1 MFVDEIKLS
10 VSSGAG
16 GPGSVSFNNL
26 NSKTKPSG
34 GSGGDGGSV
43 ILRVNKEL
51 PDLSHIMSNSS
62 LKAEN
67 GGPGNKNFQN
77 GTSGKNLIIE
87 VPKGTQVFID
97 NEMYADLHD
106 NNSSYELLKGSKGGR
121 GNYDLISKRNPNPQI
136 CEQGV
141 KRKSLNVKLS
151 YSLYSD
157 ISIVGLPN
165 AGKSTLIQKLT
176 NSKAKIGDY
185 EFTTT
190 SPNIGVLNNS
200 ESLITICDL
209 PGLLEGAS
217 DGVGMGRRVLKHLR
231 NTKFIIYLI
240 DPINE
245 KFNITSQISMLED
258 ELFKFDEN
266 YQSIK
271 KLIVIN
277 KSDKLST
284 PNEKYINISCL
295 NEHGID
301 KLVSRIQDVFQ
312 NDLPIIYSEF
322 HKIVLEQDDYFIEK
336 IKNQYICSGELVSNM
351 INISGNKD
359 SVLDEIF
366 IRFEKSV
373 LSKEISEMGAID
385 GDTIVL
391 GNLEFEYKKKKKHS
405 NKNWNY
411 FNY

>member
-43 ILRVNKEL
+43 ILQVNKEL

-77 GTSGKNLIIE
+77 GTSGENLIIE

-106 NNSSYELLKGSKGGR
+106 NNSSYELITGSKGGR
-121 GNYDLISKRNPNPQI
+121 GNYELISKRNPNPQI
-136 CEQGV
+136 CEQGI
-141 KRKSLNVKLS
+141 KRKSLDVKLS

-200 ESLITICDL
+200 ESLVTICDL

-245 KFNITSQISMLED
+245 KFYINSQISMLED

-271 KLIVIN
+271 KLVVIN

-284 PNEKYINISCL
+284 PNEEYLNISCL

-312 NDLPIIYSEF
+312 DDLTLIYSDF
-322 HKIVLEQDDYFIEK
+322 HKIVLEQEDYFIEK
-336 IKNQYICSGELVSNM
+336 IENQFICSGELVTNM

-366 IRFEKSV
+366 IRFEKSI
-373 LSKEISEMGAID
+373 LSREISEMGAID

-391 GNLEFEYKKKKKHS
+391 GNLEFEYKQ
-405 NKNWNY
+405 
-411 FNY
+411 

>member
-43 ILRVNKEL
+43 ILQVNKEL

-77 GTSGKNLIIE
+77 GTSGENLIIE

-97 NEMYADLHD
+97 DEMYADLHD
-106 NNSSYELLKGSKGGR
+106 NNSSYVLLTGSKGGR
-121 GNYDLISKRNPNPQI
+121 GNYELISKRNPNPQI

-141 KRKSLNVKLS
+141 KRQSLDVKLS

-190 SPNIGVLNNS
+190 SPNIGVLKNY
-200 ESLITICDL
+200 ESLVTICDL

-231 NTKFIIYLI
+231 NTKFIIFLI
-240 DPINE
+240 DPLNE
-245 KFNITSQISMLED
+245 KFNISSQISMLEL

-284 PNEKYINISCL
+284 PNEGYLNISCL
-295 NEHGID
+295 NEHGIS
-301 KLVSRIQDVFQ
+301 KLVSRIQDALQ
-312 NDLPIIYSEF
+312 EDLPLIYSDF
-322 HKIVLEQDDYFIEK
+322 HKIVLEQEDYFIEK
-336 IKNQYICSGELVSNM
+336 IENQFICSGELVTNM

-373 LSKEISEMGAID
+373 LSREISEMGAID

-391 GNLEFEYKKKKKHS
+391 GNLEFEYKQ
-405 NKNWNY
+405 
-411 FNY
+411 

>member
-43 ILRVNKEL
+43 ILQVNKEL

-77 GTSGKNLIIE
+77 GTSGENLIIE

-106 NNSSYELLKGSKGGR
+106 NNSSYELITGSKGGR
-121 GNYDLISKRNPNPQI
+121 GNYELISKRNPNPQI
-136 CEQGV
+136 CEQGI
-141 KRKSLNVKLS
+141 KRKSLDVKLS

-245 KFNITSQISMLED
+245 KFNISSQISMLEN

-277 KSDKLST
+277 KSDKLTT
-284 PNEKYINISCL
+284 PNEEYLNISWL
-295 NEHGID
+295 NEHGIEI
-301 KLVSRIQDVFQ
+301 LVSKIQDVFQ
-312 NDLPIIYSEF
+312 DDLPIIYSEF

-336 IKNQYICSGELVSNM
+336 IENQFICSGELVTNM

-373 LSKEISEMGAID
+373 LSREISEMGAID

-391 GNLEFEYKKKKKHS
+391 GNLEFEYKQ
-405 NKNWNY
+405 
-411 FNY
+411 

>member
-43 ILRVNKEL
+43 ILQVNKEL

-77 GTSGKNLIIE
+77 GTSGANLIIE

-97 NEMYADLHD
+97 DEMYADLHD
-106 NNSSYELLKGSKGGR
+106 NNSSYELITGSKGGR
-121 GNYDLISKRNPNPQI
+121 GNYELISKRNPNPQI
-136 CEQGV
+136 CEQGI
-141 KRKSLNVKLS
+141 KRKSLDIKLS

-176 NSKAKIGDY
+176 NSKSKIGDY

-217 DGVGMGRRVLKHLR
+217 SGVGMGRRVLKHLR

-240 DPINE
+240 DPIND
-245 KFNITSQISMLED
+245 KFNISSQISMLKN

-277 KSDKLST
+277 KSDQLST
-284 PNEKYINISCL
+284 THEEYLNISCL
-295 NEHGID
+295 NENGID
-301 KLVSRIQDVFQ
+301 KLVNRIQEEFKE
-312 NDLPIIYSEF
+312 NLPIIYSEF
-322 HKIVLEQDDYFIEK
+322 HKIVLEQEDYFIEK
-336 IKNQYICSGELVSNM
+336 IENQFICSGELVTNM

-366 IRFEKSV
+366 IRFEKSI
-373 LSKEISEMGAID
+373 LSREINEMGAID

-391 GNLEFEYKKKKKHS
+391 GNLEFEYKQ
-405 NKNWNY
+405 
-411 FNY
+411 

>member
-10 VSSGAG
+10 VSTGAG

-43 ILRVNKEL
+43 ILQVNKEL

-77 GTSGKNLIIE
+77 GTSGENLIIE

-106 NNSSYELLKGSKGGR
+106 NNSSYELITGSKGGR
-121 GNYDLISKRNPNPQI
+121 GNYELISKRNPNPQI
-136 CEQGV
+136 CEQGI
-141 KRKSLNVKLS
+141 KRKSLDVKLS

-200 ESLITICDL
+200 ESLVTICDL

-245 KFNITSQISMLED
+245 KFNINSQISMLED

-271 KLIVIN
+271 KLVVIN

-284 PNEKYINISCL
+284 PNEEYLNISCL

-312 NDLPIIYSEF
+312 DDLPLIYSDF
-322 HKIVLEQDDYFIEK
+322 HKIVLEQEDYFIEK
-336 IKNQYICSGELVSNM
+336 IENQFICSGELVTNM

-359 SVLDEIF
+359 SVQDEIF
-366 IRFEKSV
+366 IRFEKSI
-373 LSKEISEMGAID
+373 LSREISEMGAID

-391 GNLEFEYKKKKKHS
+391 GNLEFEYKQ
-405 NKNWNY
+405 
-411 FNY
+411 

>member
-43 ILRVNKEL
+43 ILQVNKEL

-77 GTSGKNLIIE
+77 GTSGENLIIE

-106 NNSSYELLKGSKGGR
+106 NNSSYELITGSKGGR
-121 GNYDLISKRNPNPQI
+121 GNYELISKRNPNPQI
-136 CEQGV
+136 CEQGI
-141 KRKSLNVKLS
+141 KRKSLDVKLS

-245 KFNITSQISMLED
+245 KFNISSQISMLEN

-277 KSDKLST
+277 KSDKLTT
-284 PNEKYINISCL
+284 PNEEYLNISCL
-295 NEHGID
+295 NEHGIEI
-301 KLVSRIQDVFQ
+301 LVSKIQDVFQ
-312 NDLPIIYSEF
+312 DDLPIIYSEF

-336 IKNQYICSGELVSNM
+336 IENQFICSGELVTNM

-373 LSKEISEMGAID
+373 LSREISEMGAID

-391 GNLEFEYKKKKKHS
+391 GNLEFEYKQ
-405 NKNWNY
+405 
-411 FNY
+411 

>member
-43 ILRVNKEL
+43 ILQVNKEL

-77 GTSGKNLIIE
+77 GTSGENLIIE

-97 NEMYADLHD
+97 DEMYADLHD
-106 NNSSYELLKGSKGGR
+106 NNSSYELITGSKGGR
-121 GNYDLISKRNPNPQI
+121 GNYELISKRNPNPQI
-136 CEQGV
+136 CEQGI
-141 KRKSLNVKLS
+141 KRKSLDVKLS

-231 NTKFIIYLI
+231 NTKFIIFLI

-245 KFNITSQISMLED
+245 KFNISSQISMLED

-271 KLIVIN
+271 KLVVIN

-284 PNEKYINISCL
+284 PNEEYLNISCL

-312 NDLPIIYSEF
+312 DDLPLIYSDF
-322 HKIVLEQDDYFIEK
+322 HKIVLEQEDYFIEK
-336 IKNQYICSGELVSNM
+336 IENQFICSGELVTNM

-366 IRFEKSV
+366 IRFEKSI
-373 LSKEISEMGAID
+373 LSREISEMGAID

-391 GNLEFEYKKKKKHS
+391 GNLEFEYKQ
-405 NKNWNY
+405 
-411 FNY
+411 

>member
-43 ILRVNKEL
+43 MLQVNKEL
-51 PDLSHIMSNSS
+51 HDLSHIMSNSS
-62 LKAEN
+62 LKAGN
-67 GGPGNKNFQN
+67 GGPGNKNLQN
-77 GTSGKNLIIE
+77 GISGQDLIIE

-97 NEMYADLHD
+97 NDMYADLHD
-106 NNSSYELLKGSKGGR
+106 DNSSYELLRGSQGGR
-121 GNYDLISKRNPNPQI
+121 GNYELKSKRNPNPQI
-136 CEQGV
+136 CEQGA
-141 KRKSLNVKLS
+141 KRKSLDIKLI
-151 YSLYSD
+151 YSVYSD
-157 ISIVGLPN
+157 ISIIGLPN

-176 NSKAKIGDY
+176 NSNAKIGDY

-209 PGLLEGAS
+209 PGLIKGAS
-217 DGVGMGRRVLKHLR
+217 DGVGMGRKVLKHLR
-231 NTKFIIYLI
+231 NTKYIIYLI

-245 KFNITSQISMLED
+245 KFNISSQISMLD
-258 ELFKFDEN
+258 EELLKFDKN

-277 KSDKLST
+277 KSDRLSS
-284 PNEKYINISCL
+284 PSEEYIHISCI
-295 NEHGID
+295 NENGID
-301 KLVSRIQDVFQ
+301 KLVGKIQEVFK
-312 NDLPIIYSEF
+312 DELPIIYSEF
-322 HKIVLEQDDYFIEK
+322 HKIVLEQEDYLIEK
-336 IKNQYICSGELVSNM
+336 KENQFICSGELVTNM
-351 INISGNKD
+351 VNISGNKD

-373 LSKEISEMGAID
+373 LSKEINKMGVID

-391 GNLEFEYKKKKKHS
+391 GNLEFEYK
-405 NKNWNY
+405 N
-411 FNY
+411 

>member
-1 MFVDEIKLS
+1 MIEIGSMKL
-10 VSSGAG
+10 
-16 GPGSVSFNNL
+16 
-26 NSKTKPSG
+26 
-34 GSGGDGGSV
+34 
-43 ILRVNKEL
+43 
-51 PDLSHIMSNSS
+51 
-62 LKAEN
+62 
-67 GGPGNKNFQN
+67 Q
-77 GTSGKNLIIE
+77 
-87 VPKGTQVFID
+87 
-97 NEMYADLHD
+97 
-106 NNSSYELLKGSKGGR
+106 
-121 GNYDLISKRNPNPQI
+121 
-136 CEQGV
+136 
-141 KRKSLNVKLS
+141 LS

-245 KFNITSQISMLED
+245 KFNISSQISMLD
-258 ELFKFDEN
+258 EELLKFDKN

-277 KSDKLST
+277 KSDRLSS
-284 PNEKYINISCL
+284 PSEEYIHISCI
-295 NEHGID
+295 NENGID
-301 KLVSRIQDVFQ
+301 KLVGKIQEVFK
-312 NDLPIIYSEF
+312 DELPIIYSEF
-322 HKIVLEQDDYFIEK
+322 HKIVLEQEDYLIEK
-336 IKNQYICSGELVSNM
+336 KENQFICTGELVTNM
-351 INISGNKD
+351 VNISGNKD

-373 LSKEISEMGAID
+373 LSSEINEMGAID

-391 GNLEFEYKKKKKHS
+391 GNLEFEYKQ
-405 NKNWNY
+405 
-411 FNY
+411 

>member
-10 VSSGAG
+10 VSTGAG

-43 ILRVNKEL
+43 ILQVNKEL

-77 GTSGKNLIIE
+77 GTSGENLIIE

-106 NNSSYELLKGSKGGR
+106 NNSSYELITGSKGGR
-121 GNYDLISKRNPNPQI
+121 GNYELISKRNPNPQI
-136 CEQGV
+136 CEQGI
-141 KRKSLNVKLS
+141 KRKSLDVKLS

-200 ESLITICDL
+200 ESLVTICDL

-245 KFNITSQISMLED
+245 KFNISSQISMLED

-271 KLIVIN
+271 KLVVIN

-284 PNEKYINISCL
+284 PNEEYLNISCL

-312 NDLPIIYSEF
+312 DDLPLIYSDF
-322 HKIVLEQDDYFIEK
+322 HKIVLEQEDYFIEK
-336 IKNQYICSGELVSNM
+336 IENQFICSGELVTNM

-366 IRFEKSV
+366 IRFEKSI
-373 LSKEISEMGAID
+373 LSREISEMGAID

-391 GNLEFEYKKKKKHS
+391 GNLEFEYKQ
-405 NKNWNY
+405 
-411 FNY
+411 

>member
-43 ILRVNKEL
+43 ILQVNKEL

-77 GTSGKNLIIE
+77 GTSGANLIIE

-106 NNSSYELLKGSKGGR
+106 NNSSYELITGSKGGR
-121 GNYDLISKRNPNPQI
+121 GNYELISKRNPNPQI
-136 CEQGV
+136 CEQGI
-141 KRKSLNVKLS
+141 KRKSLDVKLS

-200 ESLITICDL
+200 ESLVTICDL

-245 KFNITSQISMLED
+245 KFNINSQISMLED

-271 KLIVIN
+271 KLVVIN

-284 PNEKYINISCL
+284 PNEEYLNISCL

-312 NDLPIIYSEF
+312 DDLPLIYSDF
-322 HKIVLEQDDYFIEK
+322 HKIVLEQEDYFIEK
-336 IKNQYICSGELVSNM
+336 IENQFICSGELVTNM

-366 IRFEKSV
+366 IRFEKSI
-373 LSKEISEMGAID
+373 LSREISEMGAID

-391 GNLEFEYKKKKKHS
+391 GNLEFEYKQ
-405 NKNWNY
+405 
-411 FNY
+411 

>member
-43 ILRVNKEL
+43 ILQVNKEL

-77 GTSGKNLIIE
+77 GTSGENLIIE

-97 NEMYADLHD
+97 DEMYADLHD
-106 NNSSYELLKGSKGGR
+106 NNSSYELITGSKGGR
-121 GNYDLISKRNPNPQI
+121 GNYELISKRNPNPQI

-141 KRKSLNVKLS
+141 KRKSLDVRLS

-200 ESLITICDL
+200 ESLVTICDL

-245 KFNITSQISMLED
+245 KFNINSQISMLED

-271 KLIVIN
+271 KLVVIN

-284 PNEKYINISCL
+284 PNEEYLNISCL

-312 NDLPIIYSEF
+312 DDLPLIYSDF
-322 HKIVLEQDDYFIEK
+322 HKIVLEQEDYFIEK
-336 IKNQYICSGELVSNM
+336 IENQFICSGELVTNM

-366 IRFEKSV
+366 IRFEKSI
-373 LSKEISEMGAID
+373 LSREISEMGAID

-391 GNLEFEYKKKKKHS
+391 GNLEFEYKQ
-405 NKNWNY
+405 
-411 FNY
+411 

>member
-43 ILRVNKEL
+43 ILQVNKEL

-77 GTSGKNLIIE
+77 GTSGEDLIIE

-106 NNSSYELLKGSKGGR
+106 NNSSYELITGSKGGR
-121 GNYDLISKRNPNPQI
+121 GNYELISKRNPNPQI

-141 KRKSLNVKLS
+141 KRKSLDVKLS

-217 DGVGMGRRVLKHLR
+217 DGVGLGRRVLKHLR

-240 DPINE
+240 DPIND
-245 KFNITSQISMLED
+245 KFNISSQISMLEN
-258 ELFKFDEN
+258 ELLKFDEN

-277 KSDKLST
+277 KSDQLST
-284 PNEKYINISCL
+284 TNEEYLNISCL
-295 NEHGID
+295 NEKGID
-301 KLVSRIQDVFQ
+301 KLVSIIQEEFKE
-312 NDLPIIYSEF
+312 DLPIIYSDF
-322 HKIVLEQDDYFIEK
+322 HKIVLEQEDYFIEK
-336 IKNQYICSGELVSNM
+336 IENQFICYGELVSNM

-366 IRFEKSV
+366 IRFEKSI
-373 LSKEISEMGAID
+373 LSREISEMGAID

-391 GNLEFEYKKKKKHS
+391 GNLEFEYKQ
-405 NKNWNY
+405 
-411 FNY
+411 

>member
-34 GSGGDGGSV
+34 GSGGDGGNV
-43 ILRVNKEL
+43 ILHVNEEL

-77 GTSGKNLIIE
+77 GISGQNLIIE

-106 NNSSYELLKGSKGGR
+106 NDSSYELLTGSKGGR
-121 GNYDLISKRNPNPQI
+121 GNYELISKRNPNPQI
-136 CEQGV
+136 CEQGI
-141 KRKSLNVKLS
+141 KRKSLDVKLS

-217 DGVGMGRRVLKHLR
+217 EGVGMGRRVLKHLR

-245 KFNITSQISMLED
+245 KFSISSQISMLED

-277 KSDKLST
+277 KSDKLTT
-284 PNEKYINISCL
+284 PNEEYLNISCL

-301 KLVSRIQDVFQ
+301 ILVSKIQDVFQ
-312 NDLPIIYSEF
+312 DDLPIIYSEF
-322 HKIVLEQDDYFIEK
+322 HKIVLEQDDYFVEK
-336 IKNQYICSGELVSNM
+336 IENQFICSGELVTNM

-366 IRFEKSV
+366 FRFEKSV
-373 LSKEISEMGAID
+373 LSREISEMGAID

-391 GNLEFEYKKKKKHS
+391 GNLEFEYKQ
-405 NKNWNY
+405 
-411 FNY
+411 

>member
-43 ILRVNKEL
+43 ILQVNKEL

-77 GTSGKNLIIE
+77 GTSGENLIIE
-87 VPKGTQVFID
+87 IPKGTQVFID

-106 NNSSYELLKGSKGGR
+106 NNSSYELITGSKGGR
-121 GNYDLISKRNPNPQI
+121 GNYELISKRNPNPQI

-141 KRKSLNVKLS
+141 KRKSLDVKLS

-240 DPINE
+240 DPIND
-245 KFNITSQISMLED
+245 KFNISSQISMLEN

-277 KSDKLST
+277 KSDQLST
-284 PNEKYINISCL
+284 TNEEYLNISCL
-295 NEHGID
+295 NENGID
-301 KLVSRIQDVFQ
+301 KLVTIIQEEFKE
-312 NDLPIIYSEF
+312 DLPFIYSDF
-322 HKIVLEQDDYFIEK
+322 HKIVLEKEDYFIEK
-336 IKNQYICSGELVSNM
+336 IENQFICSGELVTNM

-373 LSKEISEMGAID
+373 LSREINEMGAID

-391 GNLEFEYKKKKKHS
+391 GNLEFEYKQ
-405 NKNWNY
+405 
-411 FNY
+411 

>member
-43 ILRVNKEL
+43 ILQVNKEL

-106 NNSSYELLKGSKGGR
+106 NNSSYELITGSKGGR
-121 GNYDLISKRNPNPQI
+121 GNYELISKRNPNPQI
-136 CEQGV
+136 CEQGI
-141 KRKSLNVKLS
+141 KRKSLDVKLS

-245 KFNITSQISMLED
+245 KFNISSQISMLED

-277 KSDKLST
+277 KSDKLTT
-284 PNEKYINISCL
+284 PNEEYLNISCL
-295 NEHGID
+295 NEHGIEI
-301 KLVSRIQDVFQ
+301 LVSKIQDVFQ
-312 NDLPIIYSEF
+312 DDLPIIYSEF

-336 IKNQYICSGELVSNM
+336 IENQFICSGELVTNM

-373 LSKEISEMGAID
+373 LSREISEMGAID

-391 GNLEFEYKKKKKHS
+391 GNLEFEYKQ
-405 NKNWNY
+405 
-411 FNY
+411 

>member
-10 VSSGAG
+10 VSTGAG

-43 ILRVNKEL
+43 ILQVNKEL

-77 GTSGKNLIIE
+77 GTSGENLIIE

-106 NNSSYELLKGSKGGR
+106 NNSSYELITGSKGGR
-121 GNYDLISKRNPNPQI
+121 GNYELISKRNPNPQI

-141 KRKSLNVKLS
+141 KRKSLDVKLS

-200 ESLITICDL
+200 ESLIAICDL

-240 DPINE
+240 DPIND
-245 KFNITSQISMLED
+245 KFNISSQISMLEN

-277 KSDKLST
+277 KSDQLST
-284 PNEKYINISCL
+284 TNEEYLNISCL
-295 NEHGID
+295 NENGID
-301 KLVSRIQDVFQ
+301 KLVSIIQEEFKE
-312 NDLPIIYSEF
+312 DLPIIYSDF
-322 HKIVLEQDDYFIEK
+322 HKIVLEQEDYFIEK
-336 IKNQYICSGELVSNM
+336 IENQFICSGELVTNM

-373 LSKEISEMGAID
+373 LSSEINEMGAID

-391 GNLEFEYKKKKKHS
+391 GNLEFEYKH
-405 NKNWNY
+405 
-411 FNY
+411 

>member
-43 ILRVNKEL
+43 ILQVNKEL

-77 GTSGKNLIIE
+77 GTSGENLIIE

-106 NNSSYELLKGSKGGR
+106 NNSSYELLTGSKGGR
-121 GNYDLISKRNPNPQI
+121 GNYDMISKRNPNPQI

-141 KRKSLNVKLS
+141 KRKSLDVKLS

-245 KFNITSQISMLED
+245 KFNISSQISMLED

-266 YQSIK
+266 YKSIK
-271 KLIVIN
+271 KLVVVN
-277 KSDKLST
+277 KSDQLST
-284 PNEKYINISCL
+284 TNEEYLYISCL
-295 NEHGID
+295 NEKGID
-301 KLVSRIQDVFQ
+301 KLVSRIQKEFQ
-312 NDLPIIYSEF
+312 EDLPIIYSEF
-322 HKIVLEQDDYFIEK
+322 HKIVLEQEDYYIEK
-336 IKNQYICSGELVSNM
+336 IENQFICSGELVTNM
-351 INISGNKD
+351 VNISGNKD

-366 IRFEKSV
+366 IRFEKSI
-373 LSKEISEMGAID
+373 LSKEINEMGAID

-391 GNLEFEYKKKKKHS
+391 GNLEFEYKQ
-405 NKNWNY
+405 
-411 FNY
+411 

>member
-43 ILRVNKEL
+43 ILQVNKEL

-77 GTSGKNLIIE
+77 GTSGENLIIE

-97 NEMYADLHD
+97 DEMYADLHD
-106 NNSSYELLKGSKGGR
+106 NNSSYELITGSKGGR
-121 GNYDLISKRNPNPQI
+121 GNYELISKRNPNPQI
-136 CEQGV
+136 CEQGI
-141 KRKSLNVKLS
+141 KRKSLDVKLS

-245 KFNITSQISMLED
+245 KFNISSQISMLED

-277 KSDKLST
+277 KSDKLTT
-284 PNEKYINISCL
+284 PHEEYLNISCL

-301 KLVSRIQDVFQ
+301 KLVSKIQDVFQ
-312 NDLPIIYSEF
+312 DDLPIIYSEF
-322 HKIVLEQDDYFIEK
+322 HKIVLEQEDYFIEK
-336 IKNQYICSGELVSNM
+336 IENQFICSGELVTNM

-373 LSKEISEMGAID
+373 LSREISEMGAID

-391 GNLEFEYKKKKKHS
+391 GNLEFEYKQ
-405 NKNWNY
+405 
-411 FNY
+411 

>member
-43 ILRVNKEL
+43 ILQVNKEL

-77 GTSGKNLIIE
+77 GTSGENLIIE

-106 NNSSYELLKGSKGGR
+106 NNSSYELITGSKGGR
-121 GNYDLISKRNPNPQI
+121 GNYELISKRNPNPQI
-136 CEQGV
+136 CEQGI
-141 KRKSLNVKLS
+141 KRKSLDVKLS

-157 ISIVGLPN
+157 ISIIGLPN

-240 DPINE
+240 DPIND
-245 KFNITSQISMLED
+245 KFNISSQISMLEN

-277 KSDKLST
+277 KSDQLFT
-284 PNEKYINISCL
+284 TNEEYLNISCL
-295 NEHGID
+295 NENGID
-301 KLVSRIQDVFQ
+301 KLVSIIQEEFKE
-312 NDLPIIYSEF
+312 NLPIIYSEF
-322 HKIVLEQDDYFIEK
+322 HKIVLKQEDYFIEK
-336 IKNQYICSGELVSNM
+336 IENQFICSGELVTNM

-366 IRFEKSV
+366 IRFEKSI
-373 LSKEISEMGAID
+373 LSREINEMGAID

-391 GNLEFEYKKKKKHS
+391 GNLEFEYKQ
-405 NKNWNY
+405 
-411 FNY
+411 

>member
-43 ILRVNKEL
+43 ILQVNKEL

-77 GTSGKNLIIE
+77 GTSGENLIIE

-106 NNSSYELLKGSKGGR
+106 NNSSYELITGSKGGR
-121 GNYDLISKRNPNPQI
+121 GNYELISKRNPNPQI
-136 CEQGV
+136 CEQGI
-141 KRKSLNVKLS
+141 KRKSLDVKLS

-245 KFNITSQISMLED
+245 KFNISSQISMLEN

-277 KSDKLST
+277 KSDKLTT
-284 PNEKYINISCL
+284 PNEEYLNISCL

-301 KLVSRIQDVFQ
+301 ILVSKIMDVFQ
-312 NDLPIIYSEF
+312 DELPIIYSEF

-336 IKNQYICSGELVSNM
+336 IENQFICSGELVTNM

-373 LSKEISEMGAID
+373 LSREISEMGAID

-391 GNLEFEYKKKKKHS
+391 GNLEFEYKQ
-405 NKNWNY
+405 
-411 FNY
+411 

>member
-10 VSSGAG
+10 VSTGAG

-43 ILRVNKEL
+43 ILQVNKEL

-77 GTSGKNLIIE
+77 GTSGENLIIE

-106 NNSSYELLKGSKGGR
+106 NNSSYELITGSKGGR
-121 GNYDLISKRNPNPQI
+121 GNYELISKRNPNPQI
-136 CEQGV
+136 CEQGI
-141 KRKSLNVKLS
+141 KRKSLDVKLS

-245 KFNITSQISMLED
+245 KFNISSQISMLED

-277 KSDKLST
+277 KSDKLTT
-284 PNEKYINISCL
+284 PNEEYLNISCL
-295 NEHGID
+295 NEHGIEI
-301 KLVSRIQDVFQ
+301 LVSKIQDVFQ
-312 NDLPIIYSEF
+312 DNLPIIYSEF

-336 IKNQYICSGELVSNM
+336 IENQFICSGELVTNM

-366 IRFEKSV
+366 IRFEKSI
-373 LSKEISEMGAID
+373 LSREISEMGAID

-391 GNLEFEYKKKKKHS
+391 GNLEFEYKQ
-405 NKNWNY
+405 
-411 FNY
+411 

>member
-43 ILRVNKEL
+43 ILQVNKEL

-77 GTSGKNLIIE
+77 GTTGENLIIE

-97 NEMYADLHD
+97 DEMYADLHD
-106 NNSSYELLKGSKGGR
+106 NNSSYELITGSKGGR
-121 GNYDLISKRNPNPQI
+121 GNYELISKRNPNPQI
-136 CEQGV
+136 CEQGI
-141 KRKSLNVKLS
+141 KRKSLDVKLS

-245 KFNITSQISMLED
+245 KFNISSQISMLED

-277 KSDKLST
+277 KSDKLTT
-284 PNEKYINISCL
+284 PNEEYLNISCL
-295 NEHGID
+295 NEHGIEI
-301 KLVSRIQDVFQ
+301 LVSKIQDVFQ
-312 NDLPIIYSEF
+312 DDLPIIYSEF

-336 IKNQYICSGELVSNM
+336 IENQFICSGELVTNM

-373 LSKEISEMGAID
+373 LSREISEMGAID

-391 GNLEFEYKKKKKHS
+391 GNLEFEYKQ
-405 NKNWNY
+405 
-411 FNY
+411 

>member
-43 ILRVNKEL
+43 ILQVNKEF

-77 GTSGKNLIIE
+77 GTSGENLIIE

-97 NEMYADLHD
+97 DEMYADLHD
-106 NNSSYELLKGSKGGR
+106 NNSSYELITGSKGGR
-121 GNYDLISKRNPNPQI
+121 GNYELISKRNPNPQI

-141 KRKSLNVKLS
+141 KRKSLDVKLS

-157 ISIVGLPN
+157 ISIIGLPN

-245 KFNITSQISMLED
+245 KFNISSQISMLEN
-258 ELFKFDEN
+258 ELLKFDEN

-277 KSDKLST
+277 KSDQLSIT
-284 PNEKYINISCL
+284 NAEYLNISCL
-295 NEHGID
+295 NENGVD
-301 KLVSRIQDVFQ
+301 KLINIIQEEFKE
-312 NDLPIIYSEF
+312 DLPIIYSEF
-322 HKIVLEQDDYFIEK
+322 HKIVLEQEDYFIEK
-336 IKNQYICSGELVSNM
+336 RENQFICSGELVTNM

-373 LSKEISEMGAID
+373 LSREINEMGAID

-391 GNLEFEYKKKKKHS
+391 GNLEFEYKQ
-405 NKNWNY
+405 
-411 FNY
+411 

>member
-43 ILRVNKEL
+43 ILQVNKEL

-77 GTSGKNLIIE
+77 GTSGENLIIE

-106 NNSSYELLKGSKGGR
+106 NNSSYELITGSKGGR
-121 GNYDLISKRNPNPQI
+121 GNYELISKRNPNPQI
-136 CEQGV
+136 CEQGI
-141 KRKSLNVKLS
+141 KRKSLDVKLS

-231 NTKFIIYLI
+231 NTKFIIHLI

-245 KFNITSQISMLED
+245 KFNISSQISMLED

-271 KLIVIN
+271 KLVVIN
-277 KSDKLST
+277 KSDKLTT
-284 PNEKYINISCL
+284 PNEEYLNISCL
-295 NEHGID
+295 NEHGIEI
-301 KLVSRIQDVFQ
+301 LVSKIQDVFQ
-312 NDLPIIYSEF
+312 DDLPIIYSEF

-336 IKNQYICSGELVSNM
+336 IENQFICSGELVTNM

-373 LSKEISEMGAID
+373 LSSEINEMGAID

-391 GNLEFEYKKKKKHS
+391 GNLEFEYKQ
-405 NKNWNY
+405 
-411 FNY
+411 

>member
-43 ILRVNKEL
+43 ILQVNKEL

-77 GTSGKNLIIE
+77 GTSGANLIIE

-97 NEMYADLHD
+97 DEMYADLHD
-106 NNSSYELLKGSKGGR
+106 NNSSYELITGSKGGR
-121 GNYDLISKRNPNPQI
+121 GNYELISKRNPNPQI
-136 CEQGV
+136 CEQGI
-141 KRKSLNVKLS
+141 KRKSLDIKLS

-157 ISIVGLPN
+157 VSIVGLPN

-176 NSKAKIGDY
+176 NSKSKIGDY

-240 DPINE
+240 DPTNE
-245 KFNITSQISMLED
+245 KFSISSQISMLED

-277 KSDKLST
+277 KSDKLTT
-284 PNEKYINISCL
+284 PNEEYLNISCL

-301 KLVSRIQDVFQ
+301 KLVSKIQDVFQ
-312 NDLPIIYSEF
+312 DELPIIYSEF
-322 HKIVLEQDDYFIEK
+322 HKIVLEQEDYFIEK
-336 IKNQYICSGELVSNM
+336 IENQFICSGELVTNM

-373 LSKEISEMGAID
+373 LSREISEMGATD
-385 GDTIVL
+385 GDTILL
-391 GNLEFEYKKKKKHS
+391 GNLEFEYKQ
-405 NKNWNY
+405 
-411 FNY
+411 

>member
-10 VSSGAG
+10 VSTGAG

-43 ILRVNKEL
+43 ILQVNKEL

-77 GTSGKNLIIE
+77 GTSGENLIIE

-106 NNSSYELLKGSKGGR
+106 NNSSYELITGSKGGR
-121 GNYDLISKRNPNPQI
+121 GNYELISKRNPNPQI
-136 CEQGV
+136 CEQGI
-141 KRKSLNVKLS
+141 KRKSLDVKLS

-200 ESLITICDL
+200 ESLVTICDL

-245 KFNITSQISMLED
+245 KFNINSQISMLED

-271 KLIVIN
+271 KLVVIN

-284 PNEKYINISCL
+284 PNEEYLNISCL

-312 NDLPIIYSEF
+312 DDLPLIYSDF
-322 HKIVLEQDDYFIEK
+322 HKIVLEQEDYFIEK
-336 IKNQYICSGELVSNM
+336 KENQFICSGELVTNM

-366 IRFEKSV
+366 IRFEKSI
-373 LSKEISEMGAID
+373 LSREISEMGAID

-391 GNLEFEYKKKKKHS
+391 GNLEFEYKQ
-405 NKNWNY
+405 
-411 FNY
+411 

>member
-16 GPGSVSFNNL
+16 GPGSVTFNNL

-43 ILRVNKEL
+43 ILQVNKEL

-77 GTSGKNLIIE
+77 GTSGEDLILE

-97 NEMYADLHD
+97 DEMYADLHD
-106 NNSSYELLKGSKGGR
+106 NNSSYELIAGSKGGR
-121 GNYDLISKRNPNPQI
+121 GNYELISKRNPNPQI
-136 CEQGV
+136 CEQGI
-141 KRKSLNVKLS
+141 KRKSLDVKLS

-245 KFNITSQISMLED
+245 KFNISSQISMLED

-271 KLIVIN
+271 KLVVIN

-284 PNEKYINISCL
+284 PNEEYLNISCL

-312 NDLPIIYSEF
+312 DDLPLIYSDF
-322 HKIVLEQDDYFIEK
+322 HKIVLEQEDYFIEK
-336 IKNQYICSGELVSNM
+336 IENQFICSGELVTNM

-366 IRFEKSV
+366 IRFEKSI
-373 LSKEISEMGAID
+373 LSREISEMGAID

-391 GNLEFEYKKKKKHS
+391 GNLEFEYKQ
-405 NKNWNY
+405 
-411 FNY
+411 

>member
-43 ILRVNKEL
+43 ILQVNKEL

-77 GTSGKNLIIE
+77 GTSGENLIIE

-106 NNSSYELLKGSKGGR
+106 NNSSYELLTGSKGGR
-121 GNYDLISKRNPNPQI
+121 GNYELTSKRNPNPQI

-141 KRKSLNVKLS
+141 KRKSIDVKLS

-240 DPINE
+240 DPIND
-245 KFNITSQISMLED
+245 KFNISSQISMLEN

-277 KSDKLST
+277 KSDQLST
-284 PNEKYINISCL
+284 TNEEYLNISCL
-295 NEHGID
+295 NENGID
-301 KLVSRIQDVFQ
+301 KLVSIIQEEFKE
-312 NDLPIIYSEF
+312 DLPFIYSDF
-322 HKIVLEQDDYFIEK
+322 HKIVLEQEDYFIEK
-336 IKNQYICSGELVSNM
+336 IENQFICSGELVTNM

-373 LSKEISEMGAID
+373 LSREINEMGAID

-391 GNLEFEYKKKKKHS
+391 GNLEFEYKQ
-405 NKNWNY
+405 
-411 FNY
+411 

>member
-1 MFVDEIKLS
+1 MFVDEINLS

-16 GPGSVSFNNL
+16 GPGSVNFNNL

-34 GSGGDGGSV
+34 GSGGNGGSV
-43 ILRVNKEL
+43 ILQVNKEL

-77 GTSGKNLIIE
+77 GTSGENLIIE

-106 NNSSYELLKGSKGGR
+106 NNSFYELITGSKGGR
-121 GNYDLISKRNPNPQI
+121 GNYELISKRNPNPQI
-136 CEQGV
+136 CEQGI
-141 KRKSLNVKLS
+141 KRKSLDVKLS

-200 ESLITICDL
+200 ESLVTICDL

-245 KFNITSQISMLED
+245 KFNISSQISMLED

-271 KLIVIN
+271 KLVVIN
-277 KSDKLST
+277 KSDKLSV
-284 PNEKYINISCL
+284 PNEEYLNISCL

-301 KLVSRIQDVFQ
+301 KLVSTIQDVFQ
-312 NDLPIIYSEF
+312 DDLPLIYSDF
-322 HKIVLEQDDYFIEK
+322 HKIVLEQEDYFIEK
-336 IKNQYICSGELVSNM
+336 IENQYICSGELVTNI

-366 IRFEKSV
+366 IRFEKSI
-373 LSKEISEMGAID
+373 LSREISEMGAID

-391 GNLEFEYKKKKKHS
+391 GNLEFEYKQ
-405 NKNWNY
+405 
-411 FNY
+411 

>member
-1 MFVDEIKLS
+1 MFVDEINLS

-16 GPGSVSFNNL
+16 GPGSVNFNNL

-34 GSGGDGGSV
+34 GSGGNGGSV
-43 ILRVNKEL
+43 ILQVNKEL

-87 VPKGTQVFID
+87 VPRGTQVFID

-106 NNSSYELLKGSKGGR
+106 NNSSYELLTGSKGGR
-121 GNYDLISKRNPNPQI
+121 GNYELISKRNPNPQI
-136 CEQGV
+136 CEQGI
-141 KRKSLNVKLS
+141 KRKSLDVKLS

-200 ESLITICDL
+200 ESLVTICDL

-245 KFNITSQISMLED
+245 KFNISSQISMLED

-271 KLIVIN
+271 KLVVIN
-277 KSDKLST
+277 KSDKLSV
-284 PNEKYINISCL
+284 PNEEYLNISCL

-301 KLVSRIQDVFQ
+301 KLVSTIQDVFQ
-312 NDLPIIYSEF
+312 DDLPLIYSDF
-322 HKIVLEQDDYFIEK
+322 HKIVLEQEDYFIEK
-336 IKNQYICSGELVSNM
+336 IENQYICSGELVTNI

-366 IRFEKSV
+366 IRFEKSI
-373 LSKEISEMGAID
+373 LSREISEMGAID

-391 GNLEFEYKKKKKHS
+391 GNLEFEYKQ
-405 NKNWNY
+405 
-411 FNY
+411 

>member
-43 ILRVNKEL
+43 ILQVNKEL

-77 GTSGKNLIIE
+77 GTSGENLIIE
-87 VPKGTQVFID
+87 VPKGTQVFIED
-97 NEMYADLHD
+97 EMYADLHD
-106 NNSSYELLKGSKGGR
+106 NNSSYELITGSKGGR
-121 GNYDLISKRNPNPQI
+121 GNYELISKRNPNPQI
-136 CEQGV
+136 CEQGI
-141 KRKSLNVKLS
+141 KRKSLDVKLS

-245 KFNITSQISMLED
+245 KFNISSQISMLED

-271 KLIVIN
+271 KLVVIN

-284 PNEKYINISCL
+284 PNEEYLNISCL

-312 NDLPIIYSEF
+312 DDLPLIYSDF
-322 HKIVLEQDDYFIEK
+322 HKIVLEQEDYFIEK
-336 IKNQYICSGELVSNM
+336 IENQFICSGELVTNM

-373 LSKEISEMGAID
+373 LSREISEMGAID

-391 GNLEFEYKKKKKHS
+391 GNLEFEYKQ
-405 NKNWNY
+405 
-411 FNY
+411 

>member
-43 ILRVNKEL
+43 ILQVNKEL

-77 GTSGKNLIIE
+77 GTSGENLIIE

-106 NNSSYELLKGSKGGR
+106 NNSSYELITGSKGGR
-121 GNYDLISKRNPNPQI
+121 GNYELISKRNPNPQI
-136 CEQGV
+136 CEQGI
-141 KRKSLNVKLS
+141 KRKSLDVKLS

-200 ESLITICDL
+200 ESLVTICDL

-245 KFNITSQISMLED
+245 KFNISSQISMLEN

-271 KLIVIN
+271 KLVVIN

-284 PNEKYINISCL
+284 PNEEYLNISCL

-312 NDLPIIYSEF
+312 DDLPLIYSDF
-322 HKIVLEQDDYFIEK
+322 HKIVLEQEDYFIEK
-336 IKNQYICSGELVSNM
+336 IENQFICSGELVTNM

-366 IRFEKSV
+366 IRFEKSI
-373 LSKEISEMGAID
+373 LSREINEMGAID

-391 GNLEFEYKKKKKHS
+391 GNLEFEYKQ
-405 NKNWNY
+405 
-411 FNY
+411 

>member
-43 ILRVNKEL
+43 ILQVNKEF

-77 GTSGKNLIIE
+77 GTSGENLIIE

-97 NEMYADLHD
+97 DEMYADLHD
-106 NNSSYELLKGSKGGR
+106 NNSSYELITGSKGGR
-121 GNYDLISKRNPNPQI
+121 GNYELISKRNPNPQI
-136 CEQGV
+136 CEQGI
-141 KRKSLNVKLS
+141 KRKSLDVKLS

-245 KFNITSQISMLED
+245 KFNISSQISMLED
-258 ELFKFDEN
+258 ELFKFDQN
-266 YQSIK
+266 YQSIRK
-271 KLIVIN
+271 IIVIN

-284 PNEKYINISCL
+284 PNKEYLNISCL

-301 KLVSRIQDVFQ
+301 KLFSRIQDEFQ
-312 NDLPIIYSEF
+312 DDLPIIYSEF
-322 HKIVLEQDDYFIEK
+322 HKIFLEKEDYFIEK
-336 IKNQYICSGELVSNM
+336 IENQFICSGELVTNM

-359 SVLDEIF
+359 SVLNEIF

-373 LSKEISEMGAID
+373 LSREINEMGAID

-391 GNLEFEYKKKKKHS
+391 GNLEFEYKQ
-405 NKNWNY
+405 
-411 FNY
+411 

>member
-43 ILRVNKEL
+43 ILQVNKEL

-77 GTSGKNLIIE
+77 GTSGENLIIE

-106 NNSSYELLKGSKGGR
+106 NNSSYELITGSKGGR
-121 GNYDLISKRNPNPQI
+121 GNYELISKRNPNPKI
-136 CEQGV
+136 CAQGV
-141 KRKSLNVKLS
+141 KRKSLDVKLS

-157 ISIVGLPN
+157 ISIIGLPN

-217 DGVGMGRRVLKHLR
+217 DGVGLGRRVLKHLR

-240 DPINE
+240 DPIND
-245 KFNITSQISMLED
+245 KFNISSQISMLED

-277 KSDKLST
+277 KSDKLTT
-284 PNEKYINISCL
+284 PNEEYLNISCF

-301 KLVSRIQDVFQ
+301 VLVSKIQDVFQ
-312 NDLPIIYSEF
+312 DDLPIIYSEF

-336 IKNQYICSGELVSNM
+336 IENQFICSGELVTNM

-373 LSKEISEMGAID
+373 LSREISEMGAID

-391 GNLEFEYKKKKKHS
+391 GNLEFEYKQ
-405 NKNWNY
+405 
-411 FNY
+411 

>member
-43 ILRVNKEL
+43 ILQVNKEL

-77 GTSGKNLIIE
+77 GTSGENLIIE
-87 VPKGTQVFID
+87 VPKGTQVFIE

-106 NNSSYELLKGSKGGR
+106 NNSSYELITGSKGGR
-121 GNYDLISKRNPNPQI
+121 GNYELISKRNPNPQI
-136 CEQGV
+136 CEQGI
-141 KRKSLNVKLS
+141 KRKSLDVKLS

-200 ESLITICDL
+200 ESLVTICDL

-217 DGVGMGRRVLKHLR
+217 DGDGMGRRVLKHLR

-245 KFNITSQISMLED
+245 KFNINSQISMLED

-271 KLIVIN
+271 KLVVIN

-284 PNEKYINISCL
+284 PNEEYLNISCL
-295 NEHGID
+295 NEHGIEI
-301 KLVSRIQDVFQ
+301 LVSKIQDVFQ
-312 NDLPIIYSEF
+312 DDLALIYSDF
-322 HKIVLEQDDYFIEK
+322 HKIVLEQEDYFIEK
-336 IKNQYICSGELVSNM
+336 IENQFICSGELVTNM

-366 IRFEKSV
+366 IRFEKSI
-373 LSKEISEMGAID
+373 LSREISEMGAID

-391 GNLEFEYKKKKKHS
+391 GNLEFEYKQ
-405 NKNWNY
+405 
-411 FNY
+411 